1 VEINL
6 GHNVDETLD
15 LEDLE
20 LQTQTQTQSQTCNTL
35 RSSDSR
41 TLAVL
46 PDKYHILIAWVPSV
60 VRSIKRVVEKSSERH
75 ALGKFYVSVVEQRMA
90 GMEFIKLFAI
100 LRISWFVQYIC
111 HSTKIQKGHP
121 NLLPFIEEATFNDQ
135 YVIITDFKRGCF
147 LEALIQNSYLLD
159 ASDILKMH
167 LQIGCDALQWL
178 NVCNITHRS
187 IRPAVIL
194 LNKRGPV
201 HAQLTGFLEWC
212 EGPQSRDM
220 VGLPKYQAPMQADS
234 VYDAAV
240 DFYSLCALT
249 HETIALTRQMLPIT
263 RIGLNNL
270 IDSGM
275 LQHPDTRPT
284 PSKLKDAIQDIIGGH
299 DVNWSPFTYFTAR
312 IKYVIN
318 AARQEHEDSIEAL
331 DMIILL
337 RAYNP
342 DKFIYDFIDS
352 LPPWEKI
359 GTNKQQVSLRLAARY
374 CHQLGLEDLRS
385 FFMETTAKGRR
396 KGPFQ
401 LQWHQSA
408 RVHYHAPSL
417 MIKISDITK
426 IGTSK
431 SAIDLSKARCLQ
443 RVLGVSHLEGIYVDH
458 AIFRHVCNILRQK
471 DIWQIKVP
479 DLIQYHNST
488 LERRFVEVDYPHYTI
503 IVTELVNPN
512 MILLR
517 ALDWTIHAPMLRGVP
532 CAWNRPLES
541 ADFISLEDDL
551 RICEHKQTATLLS
564 QLRGSSIA
572 EAQSSWLIVSSR

>member
-1 VEINL
+1 MEINL

-240 DFYSLCALT
+240 DVYSLCALT

-431 SAIDLSKARCLQ
+431 SAIDLSKAQCLQ